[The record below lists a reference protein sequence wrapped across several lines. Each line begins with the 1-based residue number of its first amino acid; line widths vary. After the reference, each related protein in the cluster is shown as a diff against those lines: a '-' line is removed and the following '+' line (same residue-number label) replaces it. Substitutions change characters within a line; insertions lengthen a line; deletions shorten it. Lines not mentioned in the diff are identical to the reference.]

1 MPLVSGAIP
10 NLINGVSQQPPS
22 LRLPTQGEIQ
32 ENGLSS
38 VVRGLEKRPGTQH
51 ISEIDTSFTD
61 STAFIHTIQRD
72 EEEAYVAVLSDQSI
86 KVFDLVGKYAP
97 YHATNPTTA
106 QAGNEIPVYADTS
119 FTSLP
124 QKITELTITNG
135 GSGYSTSGTLSATGG
150 GGSGFAG
157 TYTVNS
163 GQSIASVTIT
173 NSGSGYTSTP
183 TIVPSGNTTAT
194 ITPTLSQ
201 NVSYLDVPSDSTAQA
216 TFGATTVADFTFLL
230 NRSKTIT
237 KGTTYSHERPYEA
250 YIYVKNGDYKSAYT
264 VKVTNAAGTTHEVV
278 VTTPDGVIKST
289 TSGSGTTTTQ
299 QLNNQAAVSTQV
311 IAKSLATGAS
321 SLGVGSEVISDV
333 TFDTV
338 DINGTPT
345 AKSLSTPSTGSN
357 ASHLNGALGSSFKTI
372 YNAKENFIYIYST
385 TDNFDVKV
393 SDGRGNEDIDVFIGH
408 KQVPSFGKLPA
419 TLPSDAKKGWSG
431 SAFTTTGTG
440 FTIKVG
446 GDNQKA
452 QDDYYVYW
460 NGDTWKETL
469 LPRYAGETTDAYK
482 TSFDASTM
490 PHQLKKQFD
499 GNKVYFVLEQSPWV
513 ARTVGDIDTNPFPSF
528 TDFEINDIFFHR
540 NRLGFLSDENVIF
553 SEAGGFYNLFV
564 TTTLTILDSEPIDVA
579 VSNNQVSI
587 LRHAI
592 PFNESLL
599 IFSDLQQFKVTA
611 GELLTPTTVSIDVA
625 TNFETDTTAKPVPAG
640 RYVYFPFKRGDY
652 SGVREYFLD
661 ISTETSDAQEVTA
674 HVPEYIEGNILQLAS
689 SSNEEILL
697 ALGDTDRKT
706 IYVYKYFWSG
716 AEKLQSSWS
725 KWTFDADVLS
735 MSILGSDVF
744 LLFKRS
750 NSLFLEKL
758 TLSSDPASAVMDD
771 NQSIH
776 LDRRVELKT
785 GGTTSLPY
793 TDADDDDIVYI
804 VDTGKITSSDDFS
817 DYLNAIKSI
826 TITNG
831 GSGYS
836 AGTLSATGG
845 GGSGFAGTYTVD
857 SSGKINSVTITNIG
871 SGYTSTPTITISDTS
886 GSSAVLTPT
895 VGFSVFAGI
904 PFTFKYRVSEQVH
917 KENDVTVEI
926 ARLQIRNMSFNFSK
940 SGFFEVIV
948 SPLPTAGRTS
958 RTNTFSGLTIGT
970 AVIDEQSLQ
979 SGTFRVPV
987 LSKSDNVTIE
997 IQNAKHLPCRFQSA
1011 EYEGFLVVRSPR
1023 S

>member
-22 LRLPTQGEIQ
+22 LRLPTQGEVQ

-51 ISEIDTSFTD
+51 ISEIDNNFNDT
-61 STAFIHTIQRD
+61 TAFIHTIQRD

-97 YHATNPTTA
+97 YHATNTTTA
-106 QAGNEIPVYADTS
+106 QAGNEIPVFKNTNKDPLTN
-119 FTSLP
+119 
-124 QKITELTITNG
+124 TET
-135 GSGYSTSGTLSATGG
+135 GYL
-150 GGSGFAG
+150 
-157 TYTVNS
+157 
-163 GQSIASVTIT
+163 I
-173 NSGSGYTSTP
+173 
-183 TIVPSGNTTAT
+183 
-194 ITPTLSQ
+194 
-201 NVSYLDVPSDSTAQA
+201 VPSDSTAQA

-237 KGTTYSHERPYEA
+237 KGSTYSHQRPYEA
-250 YIYVKNGDYKSAYT
+250 YVYIKNGDYKSKYSIT
-264 VKVTNAAGTTHEVV
+264 VSMEVNNV
-278 VTTPDGVIKST
+278 VYKFTSTAETPDGVIKSNT
-289 TSGSGTTTTQ
+289 TGTTGNTNTT
-299 QLNNQAAVSTQV
+299 QLNNQAAVSTKR
-311 IAKSLATGAS
+311 IAS
-321 SLGVGSEVISDV
+321 SLAYGDSG
-333 TFDTV
+333 
-338 DINGTPT
+338 
-345 AKSLSTPSTGSN
+345 LSTGGTSPDVITDI
-357 ASHLNGALGSSFKTI
+357 ASVNALGSTSTALSTNINDATKWKKPNGTAATEALIGSGTGSPGDYVSSFGVK
-372 YNAKENFIYIYST
+372 YNADDNFIYIYSSGT
-385 TDNFDVKV
+385 NKISFDVEV
-393 SDGRGNEDIDVFIGH
+393 SDSRGGEDIDVFVGH
-408 KQVPSFGKLPA
+408 EQVSSFGKLPA
-419 TLPSDAKKGWSG
+419 TLPEDAKKGWDG
-431 SAFTTTGTG
+431 TQFTNDGTG

-452 QDDYYVYW
+452 QDDYYVFW
-460 NGDTWKETL
+460 NGKTWKETL
-469 LPRYAGETTDAYK
+469 LPRYAGETSDDYK

-499 GNKVYFVLEQSPWV
+499 GTQVYFVLEQSPWLS
-513 ARTVGDIDTNPFPSF
+513 RTVGDIDSNPFPSF

-553 SEAGGFYNLFV
+553 SESGGFYNLFV

-599 IFSDLQQFKVTA
+599 IFSDLQQFKVSA

-640 RYVYFPFKRGDY
+640 RYVYFPFTRGNF

-674 HVPEYIEGNILQLAS
+674 HVPEYIEGNILQLAT

-697 ALGDTDRKT
+697 ALGDTDRKS

-725 KWTFDADVLS
+725 KWTFDANVLS

-744 LLFKRS
+744 LLFKRGS
-750 NSLFLEKL
+750 SLFLEKL
-758 TLSSDPASAVMDD
+758 TLSTDPASAVMDD

-785 GGTTSLPY
+785 GGTTTLPY
-793 TDADDDDIVYI
+793 TDNTAQYI
-804 VDTGKITSSDDFS
+804 LETGKIITSSDVATQ
-817 DYLNAIKSI
+817 LA
-826 TITNG
+826 
-831 GSGYS
+831 
-836 AGTLSATGG
+836 AG
-845 GGSGFAGTYTVD
+845 
-857 SSGKINSVTITNIG
+857 K
-871 SGYTSTPTITISDTS
+871 
-886 GSSAVLTPT
+886 
-895 VGFSVFAGI
+895 SVFAGI

-917 KENDVTVEI
+917 KENDVTVDI
-926 ARLQIRNMSFNFSK
+926 ARLQIRNMSFNFNET
-940 SGFFEVIV
+940 GFFEVIV
-948 SPLPTAGRTS
+948 SPLPSTARTS
-958 RTNTFSGLTIGT
+958 RTNVFSGLVVGT
-970 AVIDEQSLQ
+970 AVLDKQALQ
-979 SGTFRVPV
+979 AGTFRVPV

>member
-97 YHATNPTTA
+97 YHATNTTTA
-106 QAGNEIPVYADTS
+106 QAGNEIPV
-119 FTSLP
+119 F
-124 QKITELTITNG
+124 KNTNKDA
-135 GSGYSTSGTLSATGG
+135 L
-150 GGSGFAG
+150 
-157 TYTVNS
+157 
-163 GQSIASVTIT
+163 
-173 NSGSGYTSTP
+173 TSTE
-183 TIVPSGNTTAT
+183 TG
-194 ITPTLSQ
+194 
-201 NVSYLDVPSDSTAQA
+201 YLTVPSDSTAQA

-230 NRSKTIT
+230 NRSKTIN

-250 YIYVKNGDYKSAYT
+250 YIYVKNGDYKSKYSVKITQGSDEHIVT
-264 VKVTNAAGTTHEVV
+264 VE
-278 VTTPDGVIKST
+278 TPDGVIKSNT
-289 TSGSGTTTTQ
+289 TGSSGSPQETT

-311 IAKSLATGAS
+311 IAKSLATGSSGLVDTDPGSSNDPDRDVITDLDISNLHLDAAS
-321 SLGVGSEVISDV
+321 IEASLGGEWYTVHDASAGS
-333 TFDTV
+333 
-338 DINGTPT
+338 
-345 AKSLSTPSTGSN
+345 
-357 ASHLNGALGSSFKTI
+357 
-372 YNAKENFIYIYST
+372 NFIYLASD
-385 TDNFDVKV
+385 TDFDIKV

-408 KQVPSFGKLPA
+408 RQVTSFGKLPA
-419 TLPSDAKKGWSG
+419 TLPVEAKKGYVRDTSNAIASNDYNDNG
-431 SAFTTTGTG
+431 LG

-460 NGDTWKETL
+460 NGDNWKETL
-469 LPRYAGETTDAYK
+469 LPRRGTITDLDPYK

-697 ALGDTDRKT
+697 ALGDTDRKS

-758 TLSSDPASAVMDD
+758 TLSSDPASAVMEDK
-771 NQSIH
+771 QSIH

-793 TDADDDDIVYI
+793 TDSNAEYI
-804 VDTGKITSSDDFS
+804 LETGKIITQSDVNAQLA
-817 DYLNAIKSI
+817 LNK
-826 TITNG
+826 
-831 GSGYS
+831 
-836 AGTLSATGG
+836 
-845 GGSGFAGTYTVD
+845 
-857 SSGKINSVTITNIG
+857 
-871 SGYTSTPTITISDTS
+871 
-886 GSSAVLTPT
+886 
-895 VGFSVFAGI
+895 SVFAGI

>member
-22 LRLPTQGEIQ
+22 LRLPTQGEVQ

-51 ISEIDTSFTD
+51 ISEIDNNFNDT
-61 STAFIHTIQRD
+61 TAFIHTIQRD

-86 KVFDLVGKYAP
+86 KVFDLVGKYVP
-97 YHATNPTTA
+97 KGGSTA
-106 QAGNEIPVYADTS
+106 QAGNEIPVYRDTS
-119 FTSLP
+119 FNPL
-124 QKITELTITNG
+124 Q
-135 GSGYSTSGTLSATGG
+135 SAQL
-150 GGSGFAG
+150 
-157 TYTVNS
+157 N
-163 GQSIASVTIT
+163 
-173 NSGSGYTSTP
+173 
-183 TIVPSGNTTAT
+183 
-194 ITPTLSQ
+194 
-201 NVSYLDVPSDSTAQA
+201 YLDVPSTSTAQA

-237 KGTTYSHERPYEA
+237 KGSTYSHQRPYEA
-250 YIYVKNGDYKSAYT
+250 YVYVKNGDYKSKYSIT
-264 VKVTNAAGTTHEVV
+264 VSMEVNNV
-278 VTTPDGVIKST
+278 VYKFTSTAETPDGVIKSNTINAQSASPET
-289 TSGSGTTTTQ
+289 T
-299 QLNNQAAVSTQV
+299 QLNNQGAVSTKR
-311 IAKSLATGAS
+311 IAS
-321 SLGVGSEVISDV
+321 SLAYGASGLNVGTDVI
-333 TFDTV
+333 T
-338 DINGTPT
+338 DIT
-345 AKSLSTPSTGSN
+345 AVN
-357 ASHLNGALGSSFKTI
+357 ALGSTSTALSTNINDATKWKKPNGTAAAETDIGSGAGSPGDYVSSFSVK
-372 YNAKENFIYIYST
+372 YNADDNFIYIYSSGT
-385 TDNFDVKV
+385 NKISFDVEV
-393 SDGRGNEDIDVFIGH
+393 SDSRGGEDIDVFVGH
-408 KQVPSFGKLPA
+408 EQVSSFGKLPA
-419 TLPSDAKKGWSG
+419 TLPEDAKKGWSG
-431 SAFTTTGTG
+431 TQFTNDGTG

-452 QDDYYVYW
+452 QDDYYVFW
-460 NGDTWKETL
+460 NGKTWKETL
-469 LPRYAGETTDAYK
+469 LPRYAGETSDDYK

-490 PHQLKKQFD
+490 PHQLKKQFH
-499 GNKVYFVLEQSPWV
+499 NNQVYFVLEQSPWLS
-513 ARTVGDIDTNPFPSF
+513 RTVGDIDSNPFPSF

-553 SEAGGFYNLFV
+553 SESGGFYNLFV

-599 IFSDLQQFKVTA
+599 IFSDLQQFKVSA

-640 RYVYFPFKRGDY
+640 RYVYFPFTRGNF

-674 HVPEYIEGNILQLAS
+674 HVPEYIEGNILQLAT

-697 ALGDTDRKT
+697 ALGDTDRKS

-725 KWTFDADVLS
+725 KWTFDANVLS

-744 LLFKRS
+744 LLFKRGS
-750 NSLFLEKL
+750 SLFLEKL
-758 TLSSDPASAVMDD
+758 TLSTDPASAVMDD

-793 TDADDDDIVYI
+793 TDNTAQYI
-804 VDTGKITSSDDFS
+804 LETGKIIASTDVATQ
-817 DYLNAIKSI
+817 LA
-826 TITNG
+826 
-831 GSGYS
+831 
-836 AGTLSATGG
+836 AG
-845 GGSGFAGTYTVD
+845 
-857 SSGKINSVTITNIG
+857 K
-871 SGYTSTPTITISDTS
+871 
-886 GSSAVLTPT
+886 
-895 VGFSVFAGI
+895 SVFAGI

-917 KENDVTVEI
+917 KQNDITVEI
-926 ARLQIRNMSFNFSK
+926 ARLQIRNMSFNFSD

-948 SPLPTAGRTS
+948 SPLPTSSRSS
-958 RTNTFSGLTIGT
+958 RTNTFSGVTIGT
-970 AVIDEQSLQ
+970 TQLNKQTLQ
-979 SGTFRVPV
+979 NGTFRVPI

>member
-22 LRLPTQGEIQ
+22 LRLPTQGAIQ

-72 EEEAYVAVLSDQSI
+72 EEEAYVSVLSDKSI
-86 KVFDLVGKYAP
+86 KVFDLVGKYVP
-97 YHATNPTTA
+97 KDGSSA
-106 QAGNEIPVYADTS
+106 QGGNQVPVYADDT
-119 FTSLP
+119 FTP
-124 QKITELTITNG
+124 
-135 GSGYSTSGTLSATGG
+135 LS
-150 GGSGFAG
+150 
-157 TYTVNS
+157 
-163 GQSIASVTIT
+163 
-173 NSGSGYTSTP
+173 
-183 TIVPSGNTTAT
+183 NTQ
-194 ITPTLSQ
+194 L
-201 NVSYLDVPSDSTAQA
+201 NYLDVPTDSTAQA

-237 KGTTYSHERPYEA
+237 KGSTYSHQRPYEA
-250 YIYVKNGDYKSAYT
+250 YVYIKNGDYKSKYSIT
-264 VKVTNAAGTTHEVV
+264 VSMEVNNV
-278 VTTPDGVIKST
+278 EYKFTSTAETPDGLIKST
-289 TSGSGTTTTQ
+289 SSGEGTSSDPQITN
-299 QLNNQAAVSTQV
+299 QLNNQGTVSTKR
-311 IAKSLATGAS
+311 IAS
-321 SLGVGSEVISDV
+321 SLAYGSSGLSAGTDVITNISIVNALGTAITNAGTLSTNINDA
-333 TFDTV
+333 TKWKKP
-338 DINGTPT
+338 NGTAAAET
-345 AKSLSTPSTGSN
+345 DIGSG
-357 ASHLNGALGSSFKTI
+357 SGSPGDYVSSFGVK
-372 YNAKENFIYIYST
+372 YNADDNFIYIYSSGT
-385 TDNFDVKV
+385 NKINFDVEV
-393 SDGRGNEDIDVFIGH
+393 SDSRGNEDIDVFVGH
-408 KQVPSFGKLPA
+408 DQVSSFGKLPA
-419 TLPSDAKKGWSG
+419 TLPGDAKKGWSG
-431 SAFTTTGTG
+431 SAFTNDGTG

-452 QDDYYVYW
+452 QDDYYVFW
-460 NGDTWKETL
+460 NGKTWKETL
-469 LPRYAGETTDAYK
+469 LPRYAGETTDPYK

-490 PHQLKKQFD
+490 PHQLKKAFTNVTGSLTNVVKTNATHCTVTIANHKFVNGD
-499 GNKVYFVLEQSPWV
+499 KVTISGTTNFNGSALTISEVTTNTFKVDKAITTSPSAETSGTVTTDSSNRVYFILEDSPWV
-513 ARTVGDIDTNPFPSF
+513 TRTIGDIDTNPFPSF

-599 IFSDLQQFKVTA
+599 IFSDLQQFKVSA

-640 RYVYFPFKRGDY
+640 RYVYFPFKRGDF

-697 ALGDTDRKT
+697 ALGDTDRKS

-758 TLSSDPASAVMDD
+758 TLSSDPASEVMVDK
-771 NQSIH
+771 QSIH

-785 GGTTSLPY
+785 GGTTTLPY
-793 TDADDDDIVYI
+793 TATNAEYI
-804 VDTGKITSSDDFS
+804 LDTGKIIALSDV
-817 DYLNAIKSI
+817 
-826 TITNG
+826 
-831 GSGYS
+831 S
-836 AGTLSATGG
+836 AQLT
-845 GGSGFAGTYTVD
+845 AG
-857 SSGKINSVTITNIG
+857 K
-871 SGYTSTPTITISDTS
+871 
-886 GSSAVLTPT
+886 
-895 VGFSVFAGI
+895 SVFAGI

-917 KENDVTVEI
+917 KENEVTVEI
-926 ARLQIRNMSFNFSK
+926 ARLQIRNMSFNFSN

-948 SPLPTAGRTS
+948 SPLPTTGRTS
-958 RTNTFSGLTIGT
+958 RTNTFSGLTVGT
-970 AVIDEQSLQ
+970 AVIDKQSLQ

>member
-51 ISEIDTSFTD
+51 ISEIDNNFNDT
-61 STAFIHTIQRD
+61 TAFIHTIQRD

-97 YHATNPTTA
+97 YHATNTTTA
-106 QAGNEIPVYADTS
+106 QAGNEIPV
-119 FTSLP
+119 F
-124 QKITELTITNG
+124 KNTNKDA
-135 GSGYSTSGTLSATGG
+135 L
-150 GGSGFAG
+150 
-157 TYTVNS
+157 
-163 GQSIASVTIT
+163 
-173 NSGSGYTSTP
+173 TSTE
-183 TIVPSGNTTAT
+183 TGYLTVPSN
-194 ITPTLSQ
+194 
-201 NVSYLDVPSDSTAQA
+201 STAQA

-237 KGTTYSHERPYEA
+237 KGSTYSHQRPYEA

-311 IAKSLATGAS
+311 IAKSLATGTS
-321 SLGVGSEVISDV
+321 GLGVGSEVISDV

-338 DINGTPT
+338 AINNTPT
-345 AKSLSTPSTGSN
+345 VKSLSTPSTGSN

-372 YNAKENFIYIYST
+372 YNAKENFIYIYSA

-393 SDGRGNEDIDVFIGH
+393 SDGRGGEDIDVFIGH
-408 KQVPSFGKLPA
+408 KQVSSFGKLPA
-419 TLPSDAKKGWSG
+419 TLPSDAKKGWDG
-431 SAFTTTGTG
+431 SAFTTTGIG

-469 LPRYAGETTDAYK
+469 LPRYAGETSDDYK

-490 PHQLKKQFD
+490 PHQLKKQFH
-499 GNKVYFVLEQSPWV
+499 NNQVYFVLEQSPWLS
-513 ARTVGDIDTNPFPSF
+513 RTVGDIDSNPFPSF

-553 SEAGGFYNLFV
+553 SESGGFYNLFV

-599 IFSDLQQFKVTA
+599 IFSDLQQFKVSA

-640 RYVYFPFKRGDY
+640 RYVYFPFTRGNF

-697 ALGDTDRKT
+697 ALGDTDRKS

-725 KWTFDADVLS
+725 KWTFDANVLS

-744 LLFKRS
+744 LLFKRGT
-750 NSLFLEKL
+750 SLFLEKL
-758 TLSSDPASAVMDD
+758 TLSTDPASSVMDD

-793 TDADDDDIVYI
+793 TDNTAQYI
-804 VDTGKITSSDDFS
+804 LETGKIITSSDVATQ
-817 DYLNAIKSI
+817 LA
-826 TITNG
+826 
-831 GSGYS
+831 
-836 AGTLSATGG
+836 AG
-845 GGSGFAGTYTVD
+845 
-857 SSGKINSVTITNIG
+857 K
-871 SGYTSTPTITISDTS
+871 
-886 GSSAVLTPT
+886 
-895 VGFSVFAGI
+895 SVFAGI

-917 KENDVTVEI
+917 KQNDITVEI
-926 ARLQIRNMSFNFSK
+926 ARLQIRNMSFNFSD

-948 SPLPTAGRTS
+948 SPLPTSSRSS
-958 RTNTFSGLTIGT
+958 RTNTFSGVTIGT
-970 AVIDEQSLQ
+970 TQLNKQTLQ
-979 SGTFRVPV
+979 NGTFRVPI

>member
-22 LRLPTQGEIQ
+22 LRLPTQGETQ

-51 ISEIDTSFTD
+51 INEIDTNFTD
-61 STAFIHTIQRD
+61 TTAFIHTIQRD
-72 EEEAYVAVLSDQSI
+72 EEEAYVAVLSNQSVKI
-86 KVFDLVGKYAP
+86 FDLVGTYVPKGGS
-97 YHATNPTTA
+97 TA
-106 QAGNEIPVYADTS
+106 QAGNEIPVYANTS
-119 FTSLP
+119 FTNLS
-124 QKITELTITNG
+124 QTISALTITNAG
-135 GSGYSTSGTLSATGG
+135 TGHMSPGTLSASGG

-157 TYTVNS
+157 TYTISN
-163 GQSIASVTIT
+163 GSINSVTIT
-173 NSGSGYTSTP
+173 NGGTGYTSTP
-183 TIVPSGNTTAT
+183 TILFSGAQGPNVGVV
-194 ITPTLSQ
+194 TPTLS
-201 NVSYLDVPSDSTAQA
+201 LDVDYLNVPTNSTAQE
-216 TFGATTVADFTFLL
+216 TFGATTVADFTFIL

-237 KGTTYSHERPYEA
+237 NGTTYAHQRPYEA
-250 YIYVKNGDYKSAYT
+250 YVYIKNGDYKSKYSIT
-264 VKVTNAAGTTHEVV
+264 VSMEVNNV
-278 VTTPDGVIKST
+278 EYKFTSTAETPDGVIKSNTTGADGDTPETTQINNQGAVSTKRIASSLAYGSSGLST
-289 TSGSGTTTTQ
+289 TSTPPDVITDIASVNALGTGATTLSTNINDATKWKKPDGNAAAETDIGSGT
-299 QLNNQAAVSTQV
+299 
-311 IAKSLATGAS
+311 
-321 SLGVGSEVISDV
+321 GSPGDYV
-333 TFDTV
+333 
-338 DINGTPT
+338 
-345 AKSLSTPSTGSN
+345 
-357 ASHLNGALGSSFKTI
+357 SSFGVK
-372 YNAKENFIYIYST
+372 YNADDNFIYIYSSGANKV
-385 TDNFDVKV
+385 NFDVEV
-393 SDGRGNEDIDVFIGH
+393 SDSRGNEDIDVFVGH
-408 KQVPSFGKLPA
+408 DQVSSFGKLPA
-419 TLPSDAKKGWSG
+419 TLPGDAKKGWDG
-431 SAFTTTGTG
+431 SQFTNTGTG

-452 QDDYYVYW
+452 QDDYYVFW
-460 NGDTWKETL
+460 NGKTWKETL

-482 TSFDASTM
+482 TSFNASTM

-499 GNKVYFVLEQSPWV
+499 GNEVYFVLEESPWV
-513 ARTVGDIDTNPFPSF
+513 KRTIGSIDTNPFPSF

-599 IFSDLQQFKVTA
+599 IFSDLQQFKVSA

-625 TNFETDTTAKPVPAG
+625 TNFETDTKAKPVAAG
-640 RYVYFPFKRGDY
+640 RYVYFPFKRGTF

-697 ALGDTDRKT
+697 ALGDTDRKSV
-706 IYVYKYFWSG
+706 YVYKYFWSG

-758 TLSSDPASAVMDD
+758 TLFTDPASAVMVD

-785 GGTTSLPY
+785 GGTTTLPY
-793 TDADDDDIVYI
+793 TDNTAQYI
-804 VDTGKITSSDDFS
+804 LETGKIIAATDVATQ
-817 DYLNAIKSI
+817 LA
-826 TITNG
+826 
-831 GSGYS
+831 
-836 AGTLSATGG
+836 AG
-845 GGSGFAGTYTVD
+845 
-857 SSGKINSVTITNIG
+857 K
-871 SGYTSTPTITISDTS
+871 
-886 GSSAVLTPT
+886 
-895 VGFSVFAGI
+895 SVFAGI

-917 KENDVTVEI
+917 KENEVTVVN
-926 ARLQIRNMSFNFSK
+926 ARLQIRNMSFNFSN

-948 SPLPTAGRTS
+948 SPLPTSGRTS

>member
-22 LRLPTQGEIQ
+22 LRLPTQGEVQ

-51 ISEIDTSFTD
+51 ISEIDNNFNDT
-61 STAFIHTIQRD
+61 TAFIHTIQRD

-97 YHATNPTTA
+97 YHATNTTTA
-106 QAGNEIPVYADTS
+106 QAGNEIPV
-119 FTSLP
+119 F
-124 QKITELTITNG
+124 KNTNKDA
-135 GSGYSTSGTLSATGG
+135 L
-150 GGSGFAG
+150 
-157 TYTVNS
+157 
-163 GQSIASVTIT
+163 
-173 NSGSGYTSTP
+173 TSTE
-183 TIVPSGNTTAT
+183 TG
-194 ITPTLSQ
+194 
-201 NVSYLDVPSDSTAQA
+201 YLIVPSDSTAQA

-237 KGTTYSHERPYEA
+237 KGSTYSHQRPYEA
-250 YIYVKNGDYKSAYT
+250 YVYIKNGDYKSKYSIT
-264 VKVTNAAGTTHEVV
+264 VSMEVNNV
-278 VTTPDGVIKST
+278 VYKFTSTAETPDGVIKSNT
-289 TSGSGTTTTQ
+289 TGTTGNTNTT
-299 QLNNQAAVSTQV
+299 QLNNQAAVSTKR
-311 IAKSLATGAS
+311 IAS
-321 SLGVGSEVISDV
+321 SLAYGSS
-333 TFDTV
+333 
-338 DINGTPT
+338 G
-345 AKSLSTPSTGSN
+345 LSTSGSSPDVITDIDSVN
-357 ASHLNGALGSSFKTI
+357 ALGTNNTSATTLSANINDATLWKKPDGSAATEALIGNQADSFGVK
-372 YNAKENFIYIYST
+372 YNADDNFIYIYSSGT
-385 TDNFDVKV
+385 NKISFDVEV
-393 SDGRGNEDIDVFIGH
+393 SDSRGGEDIDVFVGH
-408 KQVPSFGKLPA
+408 EQVSSFGKLPA
-419 TLPSDAKKGWSG
+419 TLPEDAKKGWSG
-431 SAFTTTGTG
+431 TAFTNDGTG

-452 QDDYYVYW
+452 QDDYYVFW
-460 NGDTWKETL
+460 NGKTWKETL
-469 LPRYAGETTDAYK
+469 LPRYAGETSDDYK

-499 GNKVYFVLEQSPWV
+499 GTQVYFVLEQSPWLS
-513 ARTVGDIDTNPFPSF
+513 RTVGDIDSNPFPSF

-553 SEAGGFYNLFV
+553 SESGGFYNLFV

-599 IFSDLQQFKVTA
+599 IFSDLQQFKVSA

-640 RYVYFPFKRGDY
+640 RYVYFPFTRGNF

-674 HVPEYIEGNILQLAS
+674 HVPEYIEGNILQLAT

-697 ALGDTDRKT
+697 ALGDTDRKS

-725 KWTFDADVLS
+725 KWTFDANVLS

-744 LLFKRS
+744 LLFKRGS
-750 NSLFLEKL
+750 SLFLEKL
-758 TLSSDPASAVMDD
+758 TLSTDPASAVMDD

-793 TDADDDDIVYI
+793 TDNTAQYI
-804 VDTGKITSSDDFS
+804 LETGKIIASTDVATQ
-817 DYLNAIKSI
+817 LA
-826 TITNG
+826 
-831 GSGYS
+831 
-836 AGTLSATGG
+836 AG
-845 GGSGFAGTYTVD
+845 
-857 SSGKINSVTITNIG
+857 K
-871 SGYTSTPTITISDTS
+871 
-886 GSSAVLTPT
+886 
-895 VGFSVFAGI
+895 SVFAGI

-917 KENDVTVEI
+917 KQNDITVEI
-926 ARLQIRNMSFNFSK
+926 ARLQIRNMSFNFSD

-948 SPLPTAGRTS
+948 SPLPTSSRSS
-958 RTNTFSGLTIGT
+958 RTNTFSGVTIGT
-970 AVIDEQSLQ
+970 TQLNKQTLQ
-979 SGTFRVPV
+979 NGTFRVPI

>member
-51 ISEIDTSFTD
+51 VGEILTNFNDT
-61 STAFIHTIQRD
+61 TAFIHTIQRD
-72 EEEAYVAVLSDQSI
+72 EEEAYVAVLTNQSVKI
-86 KVFDLVGKYAP
+86 FDLIGRYVPKGG
-97 YHATNPTTA
+97 TTA
-106 QAGNEIPVYADTS
+106 QAGNEIPVYADSNFNT
-119 FTSLP
+119 LP
-124 QKITELTITNG
+124 LRVERLEITDPGTFHSVG
-135 GSGYSTSGTLSATGG
+135 GTFHSSGG
-150 GGSGFAG
+150 GGTGFTG
-157 TYTVNS
+157 TYSVSNGSIVSATV
-163 GQSIASVTIT
+163 T
-173 NSGSGYTSTP
+173 NSGSGYTS
-183 TIVPSGNTTAT
+183 A
-194 ITPTLSQ
+194 PTLSFSGCMGPACGTVTAIMGVDVDYL
-201 NVSYLDVPSDSTAQA
+201 NVPTDSTAQE

-237 KGTTYSHERPYEA
+237 KGTTYSHQRPYES
-250 YIYVKNGDYKSAYT
+250 YVYVKNGDYKSKYSIT
-264 VKVTNAAGTTHEVV
+264 VSMEVNNV
-278 VTTPDGVIKST
+278 VYKFTSTAETPDGVIKSNT
-289 TSGSGTTTTQ
+289 TGANTDVPETTQ
-299 QLNNQAAVSTQV
+299 INNQAAVSTKR
-311 IAKSLATGAS
+311 IAS
-321 SLGVGSEVISDV
+321 SLAYGSSGLSTTSPNIDVITDIASDNPLG
-333 TFDTV
+333 TGATTLSAN
-338 DINGTPT
+338 INNATLWKKPNGTAAT
-345 AKSLSTPSTGSN
+345 ESLIGDQ
-357 ASHLNGALGSSFKTI
+357 ADSFGVK
-372 YNAKENFIYIYST
+372 YNADDNFIYIYSSG
-385 TDNFDVKV
+385 TDKISFDVEV
-393 SDGRGNEDIDVFIGH
+393 SDSRGGEDIDVFVGH
-408 KQVPSFGKLPA
+408 EQVSSFGKLPA
-419 TLPSDAKKGWSG
+419 TLPEDAKKGWDG
-431 SAFTTTGTG
+431 TQFTNTGIG

-446 GDNQKA
+446 GNNEKA
-452 QDDYYVYW
+452 QDDYYVFW
-460 NGDTWKETL
+460 NGKTWKETL
-469 LPRYAGETTDAYK
+469 LPRYNGETSDDYK
-482 TSFDASTM
+482 TSFNASTM

-499 GNKVYFVLEQSPWV
+499 GNEVYFVLEESPWV
-513 ARTVGDIDTNPFPSF
+513 ERTVGDINTNPFPSF

-579 VSNNQVSI
+579 VSNNQVSV

-640 RYVYFPFKRGDY
+640 RYVYFPFTRGSF

-674 HVPEYIEGNILQLAS
+674 HVPEYIEGNILQMAS

-697 ALGDTDRKT
+697 ALGNQDRKS

-735 MSILGSDVF
+735 ISILGSDVF
-744 LLFKRS
+744 ILLKRS
-750 NSLFLEKL
+750 TSLFLEKL
-758 TLSSDPASAVMDD
+758 TLFTDPASAVMDD

-793 TDADDDDIVYI
+793 TDNNAQYI
-804 VDTGKITSSDDFS
+804 LETGKIIDSTDVATQ
-817 DYLNAIKSI
+817 LA
-826 TITNG
+826 
-831 GSGYS
+831 
-836 AGTLSATGG
+836 AG
-845 GGSGFAGTYTVD
+845 
-857 SSGKINSVTITNIG
+857 K
-871 SGYTSTPTITISDTS
+871 
-886 GSSAVLTPT
+886 
-895 VGFSVFAGI
+895 SVFAGI

-917 KENDVTVEI
+917 KENDVTIEI
-926 ARLQIRNMSFNFSK
+926 ARLQIRNMSFNFTN
-940 SGFFEVIV
+940 SGFFEITV
-948 SPLPTAGRTS
+948 SPLPTSGRTS

-970 AVIDEQSLQ
+970 SVINKQSLQ

>member
-51 ISEIDTSFTD
+51 IAEIDTNFTD
-61 STAFIHTIQRD
+61 SSAFIHTIQRD
-72 EEEAYVAVLSDQSI
+72 ETEAYVTVMSDQSL
-86 KVFDLVGKYAP
+86 KVYDLIGKYIP
-97 YHATNPTTA
+97 VDGTSAT
-106 QAGNEIPVYADTS
+106 AGNEIPVHAKVINKLNVTS
-119 FTSLP
+119 ITSNSSGVA
-124 QKITELTITNG
+124 TITCEDRSGENLATSDKIVIEGASDSTFNG
-135 GSGYSTSGTLSATGG
+135 TFTAVAPQSSPNTEILLAENTFTPST
-150 GGSGFAG
+150 
-157 TYTVNS
+157 TVN
-163 GQSIASVTIT
+163 
-173 NSGSGYTSTP
+173 NSGITCYKIHEPSLAYFN
-183 TIVPSGNTTAT
+183 VPSGF
-194 ITPTLSQ
+194 
-201 NVSYLDVPSDSTAQA
+201 TAQE

-230 NRSKTIT
+230 NRKKTVT
-237 KGTTYSHERPYEA
+237 KGATYSHERPYEA
-250 YIYVKNGDYKSAYT
+250 YIYVKNGDYKSKYSVKITQGTGTHT
-264 VKVTNAAGTTHEVV
+264 VTVE
-278 VTTPDGVIKST
+278 TPDGVIKSNT
-289 TSGSGTTTTQ
+289 TGATGATPETT
-299 QLNNQAAVSTQV
+299 QLNNQATVSTQT
-311 IAKSLATGAS
+311 IAKALATGAS
-321 SLGVGSEVISDV
+321 GLVATD
-333 TFDTV
+333 
-338 DINGTPT
+338 P
-345 AKSLSTPSTGSN
+345 ATGSDPARDVITDLDISN
-357 ASHLNGALGSSFKTI
+357 AHLDKASIEATTGITGNWYTIHDDTAGS
-372 YNAKENFIYIYST
+372 NYIYLASD
-385 TDNFDVKV
+385 TDFDIEV

-408 KQVPSFGKLPA
+408 KQVSSFGKLPA
-419 TLPSDAKKGWSG
+419 TLPAEAKKGYVRDTVNDIASNDYND
-431 SAFTTTGTG
+431 TGLG

-446 GDNQKA
+446 GDTQKA

-469 LPRYAGETTDAYK
+469 LPRYASETTDAYK

-499 GNKVYFVLEQSPWV
+499 GNKVYFVLEESPWV
-513 ARTVGDIDTNPFPSF
+513 ERKVGNIDTNPFPSF
-528 TDFEINDIFFHR
+528 TDFEINDVFFFR

-553 SEAGGFYNLFV
+553 SESGGFYNLFT

-611 GELLTPTTVSIDVA
+611 GELLTPTSVSIDIA
-625 TNFETDTTAKPVPAG
+625 TNFETDTKAKPVPAG
-640 RYVYFPFKRGDY
+640 RYVYFPFKRGDF

-674 HVPEYIEGNILQLAS
+674 HVPEYIDGNIIQLAS

-697 ALGDTDRKT
+697 ALANTDQKN

-716 AEKLQSSWS
+716 SEKLQSSWS
-725 KWTFDADVLS
+725 KWIFDGTILS
-735 MSILGSDVF
+735 FSILGSDVY
-744 LLFKRS
+744 LLIRRS

-758 TLSSDPASAVMDD
+758 TLSSDPASSVMDD

-785 GGTTSLPY
+785 GGTTTLPY
-793 TDADDDDIVYI
+793 TDNTAQYI
-804 VDTGKITSSDDFS
+804 LETGKIITSSDVATQ
-817 DYLNAIKSI
+817 LA
-826 TITNG
+826 
-831 GSGYS
+831 
-836 AGTLSATGG
+836 AG
-845 GGSGFAGTYTVD
+845 
-857 SSGKINSVTITNIG
+857 K
-871 SGYTSTPTITISDTS
+871 
-886 GSSAVLTPT
+886 
-895 VGFSVFAGI
+895 SVFAGI

-917 KENDVTVEI
+917 KENDVTVDI
-926 ARLQIRNMSFNFSK
+926 ARLQIRNMSFNFNET
-940 SGFFEVIV
+940 GFFEVIV
-948 SPLPTAGRTS
+948 SPLPSTARTS
-958 RTNTFSGLTIGT
+958 RTNVFSGLVVGT
-970 AVIDEQSLQ
+970 AVLDKQALQ
-979 SGTFRVPV
+979 AGTFRVPV

>member
-51 ISEIDTSFTD
+51 IAEIDNNFTD
-61 STAFIHTIQRD
+61 SSAFIHTIQRD
-72 EEEAYVAVLSDQSI
+72 ETEAYVAVLTDNSV
-86 KVFDLVGKYAP
+86 KVYDLVGKYIP
-97 YHATNPTTA
+97 KNGTTA

-157 TYTVNS
+157 TYTVSS

-201 NVSYLDVPSDSTAQA
+201 DVSYLDVPSGSTAQE

-230 NRSKTIT
+230 NRKKTVT
-237 KGTTYSHERPYEA
+237 KGSTYSHKRPFEA
-250 YIYVKNGDYKSAYT
+250 YIYVKNGDYKSTYR
-264 VKVTNAAGTTHEVV
+264 VKVTNAAGTSHEVA

-289 TSGSGTTTTQ
+289 TSGTGTTTTEQ
-299 QLNNQAAVSTQV
+299 KNNQAAVSTQV
-311 IAKSLATGAS
+311 IAKALATGS
-321 SLGVGSEVISDV
+321 SGLTAGTDVITDL
-333 TFDTV
+333 TFATV
-338 DINGTPT
+338 NIDLTADSTNNPT
-345 AKSLSTPSTGSN
+345 AEPKSLSTP
-357 ASHLNGALGSSFKTI
+357 ASGDARHLNGALGSSFNTI
-372 YNAKENFIYIYST
+372 YNANENYIYIYSA
-385 TDNFDVKV
+385 TDNFDIEV
-393 SDGRGNEDIDVFIGH
+393 SDGRGNEDIEVYVGH
-408 KQVPSFGKLPA
+408 DQVSSFGKLPA
-419 TLPSDAKKGWSG
+419 TLPKDAEKGWTG
-431 SAFTTTGTG
+431 SAFNTTDLG

-446 GDNQKA
+446 GDTQKA

-460 NGDTWKETL
+460 NGKTWKETL
-469 LPRYAGETTDAYK
+469 LPRYGTITDLDPYK

-499 GNKVYFVLEQSPWV
+499 GNKVYFVLEESPWV
-513 ARTVGDIDTNPFPSF
+513 ERKVGNIDTNPFPSF
-528 TDFEINDIFFHR
+528 TDFEINDVFFFR

-553 SEAGGFYNLFV
+553 SESGGFYNLFT

-611 GELLTPTTVSIDVA
+611 GELLTPTSVSIDIA
-625 TNFETDTTAKPVPAG
+625 TNFETDTKAKPVPAG
-640 RYVYFPFKRGDY
+640 RYVYFPFKRGDF

-674 HVPEYIEGNILQLAS
+674 HVPEYIDGNIIQLAS

-697 ALGDTDRKT
+697 ALANTDQKN

-716 AEKLQSSWS
+716 SEKLQSSWS
-725 KWTFDADVLS
+725 KWIFDGTILS
-735 MSILGSDVF
+735 FSILGSDVY
-744 LLFKRS
+744 LLIRRS

-758 TLSSDPASAVMDD
+758 TLSSDPASSVMDD

-785 GGTTSLPY
+785 GGTTTLPY
-793 TDADDDDIVYI
+793 TDNTAQYI
-804 VDTGKITSSDDFS
+804 LETGKIITSSDVATQ
-817 DYLNAIKSI
+817 LA
-826 TITNG
+826 
-831 GSGYS
+831 
-836 AGTLSATGG
+836 AG
-845 GGSGFAGTYTVD
+845 
-857 SSGKINSVTITNIG
+857 K
-871 SGYTSTPTITISDTS
+871 
-886 GSSAVLTPT
+886 
-895 VGFSVFAGI
+895 SVFAGI

-917 KENDVTVEI
+917 KENDVTVDI
-926 ARLQIRNMSFNFSK
+926 ARLQIRNMSFNFNET
-940 SGFFEVIV
+940 GFFEVIV
-948 SPLPTAGRTS
+948 SPLPSTARTS
-958 RTNTFSGLTIGT
+958 RTNVFSGLVVGT
-970 AVIDEQSLQ
+970 AVLDKQALQ
-979 SGTFRVPV
+979 AGTFRVPV

>member
-22 LRLPTQGEIQ
+22 LRLPTQGEVQ

-51 ISEIDTSFTD
+51 INEIDTNFTD
-61 STAFIHTIQRD
+61 TTAFIHTIQRD
-72 EEEAYVAVLSDQSI
+72 EEEAYVAVLSNQSVKI
-86 KVFDLVGKYAP
+86 FDLVGTYVPKGGS
-97 YHATNPTTA
+97 TA

-119 FTSLP
+119 FNNLSQTISA
-124 QKITELTITNG
+124 LTITDPG
-135 GSGYSTSGTLSATGG
+135 TGHMSYGTLSAQGG

-157 TYTVNS
+157 TYQVSN
-163 GQSIASVTIT
+163 GSISSVTIT
-173 NSGSGYTSTP
+173 NGGTGYTSTP
-183 TIVPSGNTTAT
+183 TIIMSGAQGPAYNNA
-194 ITPTLSQ
+194 ITPTLS
-201 NVSYLDVPSDSTAQA
+201 LDVDYLNVPTNSTAQE
-216 TFGATTVADFTFLL
+216 TFGATTVADFTFIL

-237 KGTTYSHERPYEA
+237 KGTTYAHERPFEA
-250 YIYVKNGDYKSAYT
+250 YIYVKNGDYKSKYSVKITQGTKTHT
-264 VKVTNAAGTTHEVV
+264 VTVE
-278 VTTPDGVIKST
+278 TPDGVIKSNT
-289 TSGSGTTTTQ
+289 TGADGATPQTT

-311 IAKSLATGAS
+311 IAKALATGS
-321 SLGVGSEVISDV
+321 SGLTPNTDVITDLDISSEHLDAVSIKGTGTTELPGNWYTVHDSTAGS
-333 TFDTV
+333 
-338 DINGTPT
+338 
-345 AKSLSTPSTGSN
+345 
-357 ASHLNGALGSSFKTI
+357 
-372 YNAKENFIYIYST
+372 NFIYLAS
-385 TDNFDVKV
+385 DQEFDVKV
-393 SDGRGNEDIDVFIGH
+393 SDGRGGEDIDVFIGH
-408 KQVPSFGKLPA
+408 KQVSSFGKLPA
-419 TLPSDAKKGWSG
+419 TLPTEAKKGYVRDTVD
-431 SAFTTTGTG
+431 AIAANDYNDTDLG

-482 TSFDASTM
+482 TSFNASTM

-499 GNKVYFVLEQSPWV
+499 GNEVYFVLEQSPWL

-599 IFSDLQQFKVTA
+599 IFSDLQQFKVSA

-625 TNFETDTTAKPVPAG
+625 TNFETDTKAKPVAAG
-640 RYVYFPFKRGDY
+640 RYVYFPFTRGTF

-674 HVPEYIEGNILQLAS
+674 HVPEYIEGNILQMAS

-697 ALGDTDRKT
+697 ALGNQDRKS

-744 LLFKRS
+744 ILFKRS

-758 TLSSDPASAVMDD
+758 TLFTDPASAVMDD
-771 NQSIH
+771 KQSIH

-793 TDADDDDIVYI
+793 TDNTAQFILE
-804 VDTGKITSSDDFS
+804 TGKIISSSDVATQ
-817 DYLNAIKSI
+817 L
-826 TITNG
+826 T
-831 GSGYS
+831 
-836 AGTLSATGG
+836 AG
-845 GGSGFAGTYTVD
+845 
-857 SSGKINSVTITNIG
+857 K
-871 SGYTSTPTITISDTS
+871 
-886 GSSAVLTPT
+886 
-895 VGFSVFAGI
+895 SVFAGI

-917 KENDVTVEI
+917 KENEITVEI
-926 ARLQIRNMSFNFSK
+926 ARLQIRNMSFNFSN

-970 AVIDEQSLQ
+970 AVIDEQALQ

-987 LSKSDNVTIE
+987 LSKSDNVIIE

>member
-51 ISEIDTSFTD
+51 IAEIDTNFTD
-61 STAFIHTIQRD
+61 SSAFIHTIQRD
-72 EEEAYVAVLSDQSI
+72 ETEAYVAVLTDNSV
-86 KVFDLVGKYAP
+86 KVYDLVGKYIP
-97 YHATNPTTA
+97 KNGTTA

-157 TYTVNS
+157 TYTVSS

-201 NVSYLDVPSDSTAQA
+201 DVSYLDVPSGSTAQE

-230 NRSKTIT
+230 NRKKTVT
-237 KGTTYSHERPYEA
+237 KGSTYSHKRPFEA
-250 YIYVKNGDYKSAYT
+250 YIYVKNGDYKSTYR
-264 VKVTNAAGTTHEVV
+264 VKVTNAAGTSHEVA

-289 TSGSGTTTTQ
+289 TSGTGTTTTEQ
-299 QLNNQAAVSTQV
+299 KNNQAAVSTQV
-311 IAKSLATGAS
+311 IAKALATGS
-321 SLGVGSEVISDV
+321 SGLTAGTDVITDLTFATV
-333 TFDTV
+333 TGDFD
-338 DINGTPT
+338 NNSST
-345 AKSLSTPSTGSN
+345 ANTTEPKSLSTPSSGAN
-357 ASHLNGALGSSFKTI
+357 DSHLNGKLGSSFNTI
-372 YNAKENFIYIYST
+372 YNANENYIYIYSA
-385 TDNFDVKV
+385 TDNFDIEV
-393 SDGRGNEDIDVFIGH
+393 SDGRGNEDIEVYVGH
-408 KQVPSFGKLPA
+408 DQVSSFGKLPA
-419 TLPSDAKKGWSG
+419 TLPKDAEKGWTG
-431 SAFTTTGTG
+431 SAFNTTDLG

-446 GDNQKA
+446 GDTQKA

-460 NGDTWKETL
+460 NGKTWKETL
-469 LPRYAGETTDAYK
+469 LPRYGTITDLDPYK

-499 GNKVYFVLEQSPWV
+499 GNKVYFVLEESPWV
-513 ARTVGDIDTNPFPSF
+513 ERKVGNIDTNPFPSF
-528 TDFEINDIFFHR
+528 TDFEINDVFFFR

-553 SEAGGFYNLFV
+553 SESGGFYNLFT

-611 GELLTPTTVSIDVA
+611 GELLTPTSVSIDIA
-625 TNFETDTTAKPVPAG
+625 TNFETDTKAKPVPAG
-640 RYVYFPFKRGDY
+640 RYVYFPFKRGDF

-674 HVPEYIEGNILQLAS
+674 HVPEYIDGNIIQLAS

-697 ALGDTDRKT
+697 ALANTDQKN

-716 AEKLQSSWS
+716 SEKLQSSWS
-725 KWTFDADVLS
+725 KWIFDGTILS
-735 MSILGSDVF
+735 FSILGSDVY
-744 LLFKRS
+744 LLIRRS

-758 TLSSDPASAVMDD
+758 TLSSDPASSVMDD

-785 GGTTSLPY
+785 GGTTTLPY
-793 TDADDDDIVYI
+793 TDNTAQYI
-804 VDTGKITSSDDFS
+804 LETGKIITSSDVATQ
-817 DYLNAIKSI
+817 LA
-826 TITNG
+826 
-831 GSGYS
+831 
-836 AGTLSATGG
+836 AG
-845 GGSGFAGTYTVD
+845 
-857 SSGKINSVTITNIG
+857 K
-871 SGYTSTPTITISDTS
+871 
-886 GSSAVLTPT
+886 
-895 VGFSVFAGI
+895 SVFAGI

-917 KENDVTVEI
+917 KENDVTVDI
-926 ARLQIRNMSFNFSK
+926 ARLQIRNMSFNFNET
-940 SGFFEVIV
+940 GFFEVIV
-948 SPLPTAGRTS
+948 SPLPSTARTS
-958 RTNTFSGLTIGT
+958 RTNVFSGLVVGT
-970 AVIDEQSLQ
+970 AVLDKQALQ
-979 SGTFRVPV
+979 AGTFRVPV

>member
-51 ISEIDTSFTD
+51 ISEIDNNFTD

-72 EEEAYVAVLSDQSI
+72 EEEAYVTVLSDQSI

-97 YHATNPTTA
+97 YHATNTTTA
-106 QAGNEIPVYADTS
+106 QAGNEIPV
-119 FTSLP
+119 F
-124 QKITELTITNG
+124 KNTNKDA
-135 GSGYSTSGTLSATGG
+135 L
-150 GGSGFAG
+150 
-157 TYTVNS
+157 
-163 GQSIASVTIT
+163 
-173 NSGSGYTSTP
+173 TSTE
-183 TIVPSGNTTAT
+183 TG
-194 ITPTLSQ
+194 
-201 NVSYLDVPSDSTAQA
+201 YLTVPSDSTAQE
-216 TFGATTVADFTFLL
+216 TFGATTVADFTFIL

-237 KGTTYSHERPYEA
+237 KGTTYSHERPFEA
-250 YIYVKNGDYKSAYT
+250 YIYVKNGDFKSKYSVKITQGTKTHT
-264 VKVTNAAGTTHEVV
+264 VTVE
-278 VTTPDGVIKST
+278 TPDGVIKSNT
-289 TSGSGTTTTQ
+289 TGADGATTQ
-299 QLNNQAAVSTQV
+299 TTQINNQAAVSTQV
-311 IAKSLATGAS
+311 IAKALATGS
-321 SLGVGSEVISDV
+321 SGLTVNTDVITDLDISSEHLDAVSIKGTGNTALPGNWYTVHDDTAGS
-333 TFDTV
+333 
-338 DINGTPT
+338 
-345 AKSLSTPSTGSN
+345 
-357 ASHLNGALGSSFKTI
+357 
-372 YNAKENFIYIYST
+372 NFIYLASD
-385 TDNFDVKV
+385 TDFDIEV

-408 KQVPSFGKLPA
+408 KQVSSFGKLPA
-419 TLPSDAKKGWSG
+419 TLPTEAKKGYVRDTSN
-431 SAFTTTGTG
+431 AIAANDYNDTGLG

-469 LPRYAGETTDAYK
+469 LPRYGTITDLDPYK
-482 TSFDASTM
+482 TSFNASTM

-499 GNKVYFVLEQSPWV
+499 GNEVYFVLEQSPWL

-528 TDFEINDIFFHR
+528 TDFKINDIFFHR

-599 IFSDLQQFKVTA
+599 IFSDLQQFKVSA

-625 TNFETDTTAKPVPAG
+625 TNFETDTKAKPVPAG
-640 RYVYFPFKRGDY
+640 RYVYFPFTRGNF

-697 ALGDTDRKT
+697 ALGATDRKS

-758 TLSSDPASAVMDD
+758 TLSSDPASVVMEDK
-771 NQSIH
+771 QSIH

-793 TDADDDDIVYI
+793 TDNTAQYI
-804 VDTGKITSSDDFS
+804 LDTGKI
-817 DYLNAIKSI
+817 I
-826 TITNG
+826 
-831 GSGYS
+831 
-836 AGTLSATGG
+836 
-845 GGSGFAGTYTVD
+845 
-857 SSGKINSVTITNIG
+857 
-871 SGYTSTPTITISDTS
+871 TS
-886 GSSAVLTPT
+886 GDVNTQLAA
-895 VGFSVFAGI
+895 GKSVFAGI

-926 ARLQIRNMSFNFSK
+926 ARLQIRNMSFNFSN

-970 AVIDEQSLQ
+970 TVIDEQALQ

-987 LSKSDNVTIE
+987 LSKSDNVIIE
-997 IQNAKHLPCRFQSA
+997 IQNTKHLPCRFQSA